1 MFDRELISF
10 LAGFFI
16 AAVSIVLICILF
28 RFDFRSLSNRVDDL
42 EDDLNNFEVALE
54 GFFKFREDG
63 SICKV
68 SDLGMSTL
76 SVDIKNNISEE
87 KNNV

>member
-28 RFDFRSLSNRVDDL
+28 RFDFRALSNRVDDL
-42 EDDLNNFEVALE
+42 EDDVLNIEDALE
-54 GFFKFREDG
+54 GFFKFNEDG
-63 SICKV
+63 SICKL
-68 SDLGMSTL
+68 SDLGMSSL
-76 SVDIKNNISEE
+76 RVDIKNNISEE
-87 KNNV
+87 K